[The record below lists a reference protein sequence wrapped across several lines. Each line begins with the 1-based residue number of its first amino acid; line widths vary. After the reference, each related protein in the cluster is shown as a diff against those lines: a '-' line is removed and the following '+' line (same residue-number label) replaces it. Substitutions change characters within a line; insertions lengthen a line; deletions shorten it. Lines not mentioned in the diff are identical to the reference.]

1 MEVTLSAV
9 LPLWIWN
16 SWSLQLKLGNS
27 WSSCLSFL
35 LGASICNRLYN
46 IEKVF
51 RTSYFAQSWSVIGTV
66 MFLSFG
72 IHFLR
77 QHFNFHF
84 SCWQALE
91 FIYYLIAV
99 VQNLIKPCEKCIIL
113 YVLLVFYVTR
123 PAFCFFC
130 YLSLYVA
137 NLWLFLKECYSS
149 LSLSL
154 ILSYCCSNICLQ
166 DLTPN
171 QLQEG

>member
-1 MEVTLSAV
+1 MEVTLSPV

-16 SWSLQLKLGNS
+16 SWSLQLKLGNW

-72 IHFLR
+72 IHFLC

-123 PAFCFFC
+123 PAFCFFL
-130 YLSLYVA
+130 LSFFICCKFMIIFEGML
-137 NLWLFLKECYSS
+137 LLSFS
-149 LSLSL
+149 LSHSL
-154 ILSYCCSNICLQ
+154 ILLLQ
-166 DLTPN
+166 YLFAGLDA
-171 QLQEG
+171 